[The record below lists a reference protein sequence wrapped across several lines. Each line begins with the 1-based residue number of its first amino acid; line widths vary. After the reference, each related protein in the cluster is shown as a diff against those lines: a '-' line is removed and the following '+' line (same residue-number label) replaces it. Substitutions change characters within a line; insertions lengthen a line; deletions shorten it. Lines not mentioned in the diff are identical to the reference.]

1 MREIS
6 LDDLKGKLAR
16 KDDFVLVEALPAWQ
30 YRKQHLPGAINVPY
44 NRVNRVAAKR
54 LPDKNKDIVIYCAK
68 FT

>member
-6 LDDLKGKLAR
+6 LDELKTKLAR

-30 YRKQHLPGAINVPY
+30 YRKQHLPGAINVPF
-44 NRVNRVAAKR
+44 NRVDRVAAAR
-54 LPDKNKDIVIYCAK
+54 LPQKNKDIVIYCGK